1 VSTRGIFQPSK
12 NKISKFFGSGIRFIN
27 NIRIKGKSMKDVVTS
42 ETILGMEPESGRWLL
57 IILGM
62 IINLCLGT
70 IYSWSV
76 FVGPLTTYFTKTL
89 GQTITAN
96 DILLPFSVFLAF
108 FAIAMP
114 LTGKYIEV
122 YGPRN
127 ITIAGGILT
136 GLGWLLASYATS
148 VPMLYIMYGI
158 IGGIGVGIAY
168 GVPVAVAA
176 RWFPDRRGLAVG
188 LTVLG
193 FGFSAFFT
201 ANIAGYLIGAYGVMT
216 TFRIF
221 GVVFVVL
228 TILLALPLKFP
239 KTGWVPAGWTPPAP
253 KEGEQK
259 SCELTR
265 SQMVKTSSFYALW
278 ACFFIACLAGLMA
291 ISIAKPVGTDVGVET
306 GLATALVG
314 VFAIFNGFGRP
325 VFGTLTD
332 RLTPR
337 LTAMISFGL
346 IALVSVLMWQIP
358 TVQVYLIAFVVL
370 WGCLGGWLAI
380 APTSCGSYFGTCD
393 YPRCYGILFLAYG
406 AGAIAGPQLAGFIKT
421 SSGSYIGVFPYVLVL
436 SIIGFIIAFALL
448 KPPKAVQQQ

>member
-1 VSTRGIFQPSK
+1 
-12 NKISKFFGSGIRFIN
+12 
-27 NIRIKGKSMKDVVTS
+27 MKEIVN
-42 ETILGMEPESGRWLL
+42 ETILGLAVEKGRWIL

-76 FVGPLTTYFTKTL
+76 FVGPLTAYFTQNL
-89 GQTITAN
+89 GQTVTAN

-114 LTGKYIEV
+114 LTGKYIEL

-127 ITIAGGILT
+127 ITIVGGFLT
-136 GLGWLLASYATS
+136 GLGWLLASFASS
-148 VPMLYIMYGI
+148 VPMLYVMYGI
-158 IGGIGVGIAY
+158 IGGTGVGIAY

-221 GVVFVVL
+221 GVVFVIL

-239 KTGWVPAGWTPPAP
+239 KAGWVPAGYTPPAHQ
-253 KEGEQK
+253 EGVQK
-259 SCELTR
+259 SCDLTR
-265 SQMVKTSSFYALW
+265 SQMLKTSSFYALW
-278 ACFFIACLAGLMA
+278 ACYFIGCLAGLMA
-291 ISIAKPVGTDVGVET
+291 ISIAKPVGTDVGIET

-325 VFGTLTD
+325 VFGALTD
-332 RLTPR
+332 RLTPQI
-337 LTAMISFGL
+337 TAMVSFSL
-346 IALVSVLMWQIP
+346 IAMVSLLMWQIP
-358 TVQVYLIAFVVL
+358 TTPVYLIAFVVL

-393 YPRCYGILFLAYG
+393 YPRCYGVLFLAYG

-421 SSGSYIGVFPYVLVL
+421 SSGSYLGVFPYVFVL
-436 SIIGFIIAFALL
+436 AVIGFIIAFTAL
-448 KPPKAVQQQ
+448 KPPKASRQ